1 MTSTAIVRR
10 RNMADKIGVSGKTVA
25 FFEAGP
31 AGVIWVVDGDRLP
44 AVFSHDGKAGD
55 IGWAISDIDHVRK
68 RDRACVIG
76 HVIIDILRHVKQPLV
91 DSEKIL
97 SLLGVA

>member
-1 MTSTAIVRR
+1 MTSPAIARR
-10 RNMADKIGVSGKTVA
+10 RNMADGIGVSGKTVA

-31 AGVIWVVDGDRLP
+31 IWGIRVVDWDRGP
-44 AVFSHDGKAGD
+44 DVFPHDGEAGD
-55 IGWAISDIDHVRK
+55 IGWPISDIDHVRK

-76 HVIIDILRHVKQPLV
+76 HVIIDILRHVEQPLI

-97 SLLGVA
+97 SFLR